1 MAKAAVAVA
10 VMQSEATLVEM
21 VDLEELEKKI
31 VLQEAL
37 LQEAAAVAVELEQ
50 IDQETVDLEDLEA
63 ALPDHQDQALV
74 AQEQVTP
81 EAVEVVEVFNHTK
94 TDLAVLVVQVL

>member
-1 MAKAAVAVA
+1 M
-10 VMQSEATLVEM
+10 
-21 VDLEELEKKI
+21 
-31 VLQEAL
+31 
-37 LQEAAAVAVELEQ
+37 
-50 IDQETVDLEDLEA
+50 DLEDLEA